1 MCGEK
6 SRPRASVTAAFGS
19 PPRVRGE
26 GRPGVLIREP
36 RGITPA
42 CAGRSCFSAAAK
54 STTTDH
60 PRVCGE
66 KLTEVDCLYLDDGS
80 PPRVRGEVC
89 PRKICVHRSRI
100 TPACAGRRLL
110 VSAHASS
117 ALDHPRV
124 CGEKFEIVE
133 EKHYIVGSPP
143 RVRGEVTSKSDVV
156 SNCRITPACAGRRLC
171 IIAASRS
178 TRDHPR
184 VCGEKDYA
192 ETFER
197 FRIGSP
203 PRVRGEDGKP
213 CRSRAPA
220 LITPA
225 CAGRSPRS
233 GRWA

>member
-26 GRPGVLIREP
+26 GRRGGLIGAP

-42 CAGRSCFSAAAK
+42 CAGRSTRAARAARQPP
-54 STTTDH
+54 DH

-124 CGEKFEIVE
+124 CGEKALYNRRVKINP
-133 EKHYIVGSPP
+133 GSPP
-143 RVRGEVTSKSDVV
+143 RVRGEEGKSFLTRAA
-156 SNCRITPACAGRRLC
+156 CRITPACAGRSLP
-171 IIAASRS
+171 S
-178 TRDHPR
+178 
-184 VCGEKDYA
+184 
-192 ETFER
+192 
-197 FRIGSP
+197 
-203 PRVRGEDGKP
+203 
-213 CRSRAPA
+213 
-220 LITPA
+220 
-225 CAGRSPRS
+225 
-233 GRWA
+233 